1 MKEQAAIFF
10 GGNVNVG
17 RRMNFNPHE
26 KPFGNI
32 AAMIEA
38 DLRIVNLDC
47 VIAAQGQQIHKGEGD
62 IHHLHA
68 RPEQINLLID
78 ANIDVALTANNHAL
92 DYDVAALSEQNAYL
106 EQAGILHCGTGKNFD
121 DAARP
126 LFIKVNDIII
136 ALFNVDATMNFF
148 AATEDKPGTFYLPPD
163 KPERWK
169 NFFAEK
175 IADAKRKADVVFVA
189 PHWSPKGLT
198 EPIEP
203 IKILG
208 RLLIDCGADAVLGCH
223 PHLVQGVETYKN
235 RPIIY
240 SPGNFLFDAIPRLGG
255 AFLIVVSK
263 SGVEQIVF
271 NPLIIEPCKISSP
284 NVEQTAQVDMYFID
298 ACQKLNTTCGTLP
311 GGLIEIKFEPPPR
324 EDKELEPVELSTS
337 LRTVEKISPL
347 TEPLPEWIVDDVPED
362 SRIEPQQFG
371 AIKLVGCRIAP
382 ECLPL
387 KKFQTLYVETY
398 WTLDESTAKDL
409 KIQIL
414 GVPTVEGAIP
424 NFGVDL
430 EHQACDWMFPT
441 NRWKAGVIYREK
453 FGLPSPFVKDV
464 ANVNLRAEISV
475 FDDTTALGKYIHPTT
490 ITLQPSKPVQIP
502 AQVPKPSTPAKIPQ
516 PSAPAKIPKSP
527 ATADIEIFKREFDTE
542 NNVVVFMLNKIS
554 SDSMSRERSA
564 CRRAKLFEKYLGV
577 KVTLVTNDWQN
588 DSSTQRDNC
597 GIDSP
602 ILNMYDYFQ
611 EIDREIEQP
620 REISLQPLHEDWKV
634 KFSGDELKIC
644 QANDTLIMQCA
655 YFPKSHKLSR
665 IDFRND
671 DRKIYR
677 RDFYDSLGF
686 LSCRQ
691 ELAAE
696 TQRVKEIFYYRPDGT
711 VAVHELYEVNDSENK
726 LSLIELIDREE
737 NVTRSFNNREDA
749 VSHWLSKIFNDAT
762 KNFFL
767 ISDGTTIYDK
777 YLQTSTRGNVY
788 KIHIANENST
798 ALETKCKYDAI
809 ITSTENQ
816 RNDIVTRYELE
827 NVFAIPNSLVAA
839 LKVKNFEPNPFK
851 IVQVGR
857 LADFKSYAAAVDV
870 MRRVLKKFP
879 QATLHFHC
887 EKNPLQ
893 AEVQKL
899 IDANNLG
906 DNIKFADFNDNPH
919 EIFSSA
925 ALSIFTG
932 NFEGFSCAIQES
944 LLQDCPVVAFDCCC
958 GAREMTADG
967 VNGYLVPVDDA
978 SAMAERIIKIFTV
991 PGLRQRLAAN
1001 CARSIE
1007 KFSPKVVANHGA
1019 KLFNGLMNSD
1029 STGMK
1034 KSARQ
1039 VAAIQDAKIF
1049 NGLMNLP
1056 STGVGKFVSEL
1067 TAPELSAPEVAAS
1080 HWDKIFKQ
1088 RKISRSQS
1096 VKKSVPKISAPKVS
1110 APEKSA
1116 SEAVANQWVKLF
1128 TQFMN

>member
-1 MKEQAAIFF
+1 MKGQAAIFF

-32 AAMIEA
+32 AAMLEA

-47 VIAAQGQQIHKGEGD
+47 VIAAQGQQIYKGEGD

-92 DYDVAALSEQNAYL
+92 DYGTAALFEQNAYL

-136 ALFNVDATMNFF
+136 ALFNVDATTNFF
-148 AATEDKPGTFYLPPD
+148 AATEDKPGTFYLPTNE
-163 KPERWK
+163 PERWK
-169 NFFAEK
+169 NFFAEQ

-203 IKILG
+203 IKNLG
-208 RLLIDCGADAVLGCH
+208 RLLIDCGADAVLGCR
-223 PHLVQGVETYKN
+223 PHLVQGVETYKD

-240 SPGNFLFDAIPRLGG
+240 SHGNFLFDAIPRLGG

-263 SGVEQIVF
+263 NGVEQVVF

-284 NVEQTAQVDMYFID
+284 NVEQTAKVDMYFID
-298 ACQKLNTTCGTLP
+298 ACQKLNTTCKTLP
-311 GGLIEIKFEPPPR
+311 GGLIEIKFEPSPHDER
-324 EDKELEPVELSTS
+324 KLEPVELSS
-337 LRTVEKISPL
+337 SMRNGEKISPL
-347 TEPLPEWIVDDVPED
+347 TEPLPEWIVDNVPEE

-398 WTLDESTAKDL
+398 WTLDESTDKDL

-414 GVPTVEGAIP
+414 GVPTAKVAMP

-490 ITLQPSKPVQIP
+490 IALQTLKPVQIP
-502 AQVPKPSTPAKIPQ
+502 QPSIPAK
-516 PSAPAKIPKSP
+516 KSKLP
-527 ATADIEIFKREFDTE
+527 ATADIEIFKREFAAE

-588 DSSTQRDNC
+588 DSSEQRDNC

-620 REISLQPLHEDWKV
+620 REIFIQPLHEDWKI
-634 KFSGDELKIC
+634 KLSGDELKIY
-644 QANDTLIMQCA
+644 QSDDKLIMQGA

-677 RDFYDSLGF
+677 RDFYDALGF
-686 LSCRQ
+686 LSRRQ

-737 NVTRSFNNREDA
+737 NVTKTFNNREDA
-749 VSHWLSKIFNDAT
+749 VSHWLSNVFNDAA

-777 YLQTSTRGNVY
+777 YLHQTSAQGNVY
-788 KIHIANENST
+788 KIHVANENST
-798 ALETKCKYDAI
+798 KLSTKCKFDAI

-816 RNDIVTRYELE
+816 RNDIAKRYDLE
-827 NVFAIPNSLVAA
+827 NVFAIPNSIVAA

-857 LADFKSYAAAVDV
+857 LLDFKSYAVAVDV

-887 EKNPLQ
+887 EKNSLQ
-893 AEVQKL
+893 QEVQEL

-919 EIFSSA
+919 EIFSAA
-925 ALSIFTG
+925 ALSIFISK
-932 NFEGFSCAIQES
+932 FEGFSNAIQES
-944 LLQDCPVVAFDCCC
+944 LLQDCPVVAFDFRY
-958 GAREMTADG
+958 GSREMTADG

-978 SAMAERIIKIFTV
+978 AAMANQIIKIFTV
-991 PGLRQRLAAN
+991 PGLRKRLAAN

-1007 KFSPKVVANHGA
+1007 KFSPKVVANQWA
-1019 KLFNGLMNSD
+1019 KLFNRLTNPD

-1056 STGVGKFVSEL
+1056 ATGVGKFVSEFS
-1067 TAPELSAPEVAAS
+1067 APELSAPEVSAS
-1080 HWDKIFKQ
+1080 HWATIFKQ
-1088 RKISRSQS
+1088 RKSLHLQS

-1110 APEKSA
+1110 VAEKSA
-1116 SEAVANQWVKLF
+1116 SESVANQWAKLF

>member
-1 MKEQAAIFF
+1 MKGQAAIFF

-26 KPFGNI
+26 KPFGNVS
-32 AAMIEA
+32 AMIEA

-47 VIAAQGQQIHKGEGD
+47 VIAAQGQQIYKGEGD
-62 IHHLHA
+62 INHLHA

-78 ANIDVALTANNHAL
+78 ANVDVALTANNHAL
-92 DYDVAALSEQNAYL
+92 DYGTAALFEQNAYL

-126 LFIKVNDIII
+126 LFIKVNDIVI

-148 AATEDKPGTFYLPPD
+148 AATEDKPGTFYLPTNE
-163 KPERWK
+163 PERWK
-169 NFFAEK
+169 NFFTEQ
-175 IADAKRKADVVFVA
+175 IAYAKRKADVVFVA

-203 IKILG
+203 IKNLG

-223 PHLVQGVETYKN
+223 PHLVQGVETYKQ
-235 RPIIY
+235 RPIVY

-263 SGVEQIVF
+263 NGVEQVVF

-284 NVEQTAQVDMYFID
+284 NVEQTAKVDMYFID
-298 ACQKLNTTCGTLP
+298 ACQKLNTTCKTLP
-311 GGLIEIKFEPPPR
+311 GGLIEIKFEPSPH
-324 EDKELEPVELSTS
+324 EDKKLEPVELSTAT
-337 LRTVEKISPL
+337 RTVEKIPPL
-347 TEPLPEWIVDDVPED
+347 TEPLPEWTVDDVPED

-371 AIKLVGCRIAP
+371 VIKLVGCRIAP

-398 WTLDESTAKDL
+398 WTLDESTDKDL

-414 GVPTVEGAIP
+414 GVPTAEVSMP
-424 NFGVDL
+424 NFGDGM

-475 FDDTTALGKYIHPTT
+475 FDNATSIGKYIHPTT
-490 ITLQPSKPVQIP
+490 ITLQSSTPVQIP
-502 AQVPKPSTPAKIPQ
+502 Q
-516 PSAPAKIPKSP
+516 PSIPAKIPKSP
-527 ATADIEIFKREFDTE
+527 ATADIEIFKREFDAE
-542 NNVVVFMLNKIS
+542 DNVVVFMLNKIS

-588 DSSTQRDNC
+588 DSSAQRDDC

-634 KFSGDELKIC
+634 KLSSDELKIY
-644 QANDTLIMQCA
+644 QSDDVLIMQGA

-665 IDFRND
+665 IDFRNE

-677 RDFYDSLGF
+677 RDFYDSPGF

-691 ELAAE
+691 ELATG

-737 NVTRSFNNREDA
+737 NVTRTFNSREDA
-749 VSHWLSKIFNDAT
+749 VSHWLSNVFNDAT

-767 ISDGTTIYDK
+767 ISDGANVYDK
-777 YLQTSTRGNVY
+777 YLQAQGNVY
-788 KIHIANENST
+788 KIHVVNENSIEL
-798 ALETKCKYDAI
+798 ATKCKFDAF

-816 RNDIVTRYELE
+816 RNDLVTRYDFE

-839 LKVKNFEPNPFK
+839 FKVKNFEPNPFK

-857 LADFKSYAAAVDV
+857 LADFKSYAVAVDV

-906 DNIKFADFNDNPH
+906 DNIKFADFNDNAH

-932 NFEGFSCAIQES
+932 NFEGFSNAIQES
-944 LLQDCPVVAFDCCC
+944 LLQDCPVVAFDCCY
-958 GAREMTADG
+958 ASREMTADG

-978 SAMAERIIKIFTV
+978 STMAERIIKIFTV

-1007 KFSPKVVANHGA
+1007 KFSPKVVANQWA
-1019 KLFNGLMNSD
+1019 KLFNLLTNSD
-1029 STGMK
+1029 STSMK

-1067 TAPELSAPEVAAS
+1067 TAPELSAPEVLAS

-1088 RKISRSQS
+1088 RKKLHLQS
-1096 VKKSVPKISAPKVS
+1096 VKKSAPVVS
-1110 APEKSA
+1110 TLKKSA
-1116 SEAVANQWVKLF
+1116 SEAVANQWAKLF